1 MPFLRGIGGAG
12 LWMALNF
19 VNASQV
25 LLIANRSQ
33 WENRMLRAL
42 RRFAIGSIVVLALGS
57 LTSSAVLAAA
67 PTRTTEEIH
76 ISTTFPAGTR
86 CPFEVVRTV
95 DGTLITTTFTD
106 ADGLTKTT
114 FSYKNGKI
122 GYLNPANGKTLQ
134 AVLAG
139 PAVFIDNG
147 DGTSTVRV
155 PGNDQQ
161 YTASGIGFIVGNT
174 GLFIATI
181 DTATQ
186 EILSVDFLAGH
197 QDGVTFPALCVG
209 LE

>member
-1 MPFLRGIGGAG
+1 MLRTLRRLAVSSLVALALAG
-12 LWMALNF
+12 LA
-19 VNASQV
+19 
-25 LLIANRSQ
+25 
-33 WENRMLRAL
+33 
-42 RRFAIGSIVVLALGS
+42 
-57 LTSSAVLAAA
+57 SSAALAAA
-67 PTRTTEEIH
+67 PTRTSEEIH
-76 ISTTFPAGTR
+76 ISTTFPAGAR

-139 PAVFIDNG
+139 PAVYIDNG

-155 PGNDQQ
+155 PGNDQR
-161 YTASGIGFIVGNT
+161 YTAPGMGFIVGNT

-181 DTATQ
+181 DNATQ

-197 QDGVTFPALCVG
+197 QDGTTFPALCVG

>member
-1 MPFLRGIGGAG
+1 MP
-12 LWMALNF
+12 
-19 VNASQV
+19 
-25 LLIANRSQ
+25 
-33 WENRMLRAL
+33 RAL
-42 RRFAIGSIVVLALGS
+42 RRLFLSSIVGLALGG
-57 LTSSAVLAAA
+57 LAASAALAAA
-67 PTRTTEEIH
+67 PTRTIEEIH

-95 DGTLITTTFTD
+95 DGTLVTTTFTD

-139 PAVFIDNG
+139 PAVYIDNG

-161 YTASGIGFIVGNT
+161 YTAPGIGFIVGNT
-174 GLFIATI
+174 GIFIATI
-181 DTATQ
+181 DNATQ

-197 QDGVTFPALCVG
+197 QDGTTFPALCVG